1 METTWSLELAVIDW
15 IALALLVSGYFLG
28 LNKGL
33 GPVFGMV
40 LFLIVAMF
48 LGQRIG
54 PFLLKQM
61 PNTAA
66 DANNWH
72 PQFMAYGAV
81 TGTLLSLPILARILS
96 ARAGKKK
103 DPVEVHSK
111 HFGSLM
117 GVIGAAMFF
126 TLACP
131 FMHRFET
138 VAKSYRNAASPT
150 LARQLASHMQY
161 LYPAP
166 HRKALDQTISGQG
179 IGKGRK
185 PTPRAAAKP
194 KASNTGNRP
203 QDSR

>member
-15 IALALLVSGYFLG
+15 VALALLVTGYFLG

-48 LGQRIG
+48 LGQRMG

-61 PNTAA
+61 PNTAT
-66 DANNWH
+66 DAANWH
-72 PQFMAYGAV
+72 AQFMAFGAV
-81 TGTLLSLPILARILS
+81 TGALLSLPILARVLS

-117 GVIGAAMFF
+117 GLTAAALFF

-131 FMHRFET
+131 YMHRFET
-138 VAKSYRNAASPT
+138 VAKSYRNAASPA
-150 LARQLASHMQY
+150 LALKLSAQMQY
-161 LYPAP
+161 LFPEP
-166 HRKALDQTISGQG
+166 HRKALNQTIKGTG
-179 IGKGRK
+179 IGAPRK
-185 PTPRAAAKP
+185 APTAAAKP
-194 KASNTGNRP
+194 KPGSNLSKPATKR
-203 QDSR
+203 